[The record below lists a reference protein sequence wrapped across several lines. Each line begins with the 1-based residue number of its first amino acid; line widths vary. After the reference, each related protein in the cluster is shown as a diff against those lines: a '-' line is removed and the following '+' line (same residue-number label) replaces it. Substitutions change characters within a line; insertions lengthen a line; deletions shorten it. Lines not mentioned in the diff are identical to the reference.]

1 MAMMEYLHACMCHVF
16 ICSFQE
22 ICGFVDGR
30 FCRRLLAIYLTRFVK
45 YWIGYWIYEIYVD
58 FIQVCLWEQSF
69 GFEASHLH
77 IFTSSHLHVG
87 VEVAVH
93 LPGNG
98 DVGLGNYFS
107 F

>member
-1 MAMMEYLHACMCHVF
+1 MQLLYLMIDLEVA
-16 ICSFQE
+16 S
-22 ICGFVDGR
+22 
-30 FCRRLLAIYLTRFVK
+30 L
-45 YWIGYWIYEIYVD
+45 YVN
-58 FIQVCLWEQSF
+58 FIQVCLWGWQSF

-98 DVGLGNYFS
+98 GVGLGNYFS

>member
-1 MAMMEYLHACMCHVF
+1 MLILFRCASGIAE
-16 ICSFQE
+16 
-22 ICGFVDGR
+22 GG
-30 FCRRLLAIYLTRFVK
+30 
-45 YWIGYWIYEIYVD
+45 
-58 FIQVCLWEQSF
+58 QSF

-98 DVGLGNYFS
+98 GVGLGNYFS